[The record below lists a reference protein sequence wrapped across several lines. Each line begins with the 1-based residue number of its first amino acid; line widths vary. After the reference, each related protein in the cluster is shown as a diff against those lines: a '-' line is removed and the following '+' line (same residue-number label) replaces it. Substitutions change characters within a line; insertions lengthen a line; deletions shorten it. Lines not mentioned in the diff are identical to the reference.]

1 MQVLSGSLH
10 ALSSLVSTSMLLM
23 QDVREKLV
31 NERERMMSGLL
42 DIPFLHPFP
51 SSANFILCK
60 VTEGYDA
67 KDVKNG
73 LAKQGVMVRHYAQTH
88 LSGYIR
94 ISVGKAEQTDKLMS
108 ALRQL

>member
-1 MQVLSGSLH
+1 
-10 ALSSLVSTSMLLM
+10 
-23 QDVREKLV
+23 
-31 NERERMMSGLL
+31 MMTELA

-60 VTEGYDA
+60 VTDGYDA
-67 KDVKNG
+67 KDVKVG
-73 LAKQGVMVRHYAQTH
+73 LAKQGVMVRHYAQHH

-94 ISVGKAEQTDKLMS
+94 ISVGKPEQTDKLVS